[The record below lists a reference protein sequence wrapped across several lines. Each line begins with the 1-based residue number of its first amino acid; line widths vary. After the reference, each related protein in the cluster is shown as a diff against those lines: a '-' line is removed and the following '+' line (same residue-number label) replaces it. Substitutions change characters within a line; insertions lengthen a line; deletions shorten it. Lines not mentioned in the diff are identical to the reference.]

1 MGMPELLIEIKAAA
15 TTAVARSGRGVV
27 ALILKDD
34 TSQTDTFVY
43 AKMTSVVK
51 SHWLAANYDYLQ
63 KTFDGSPARVIVERI
78 GEASGNLT
86 EALTRLKTKKWN
98 YLAVPGATPEE
109 VTEIETWIKNNR
121 AAGLTF
127 KAVLPDTAA
136 DNEGIVN
143 FATDDIAVGKKT
155 YTTAEYCCRIA
166 GILAGTDLD
175 NSATYTVLPEV
186 SSITES
192 TDPDTDVESGK
203 LILINDG
210 ENIKLGRAVNSLK
223 TIGGGK
229 TEDMKK
235 IKIMDGL
242 DLMCDDIRKSF
253 EENYIGEANSYD
265 NKLLF
270 VNAVNVYLSGL
281 ARDGVLYDE
290 FDNKAYIDVA
300 AQRAYLEGI
309 DPSYAEC
316 SDDDIKKVNTGS
328 RVYVGCNVKMQDAIE
343 DLYFTIY
350 I

>member
-1 MGMPELLIEIKAAA
+1 MGMPELLIEIKTAAK
-15 TTAVARSGRGVV
+15 TAVERSGRGVV

-34 TSQTDTFVY
+34 TSQTDTFAY
-43 AKMTSVVK
+43 AKMTSVTK
-51 SHWLAANYDYLQ
+51 SHWTAANLDYIQ

-78 GEASGNLT
+78 SAENGDPT
-86 EALTRLKTKKWN
+86 EALARLKAKKWN
-98 YLAVPGATPEE
+98 YLAVPGATSEE

-121 AAGLTF
+121 AAHKTF
-127 KAVLPDTAA
+127 KAVLPNTAA
-136 DNEGIVN
+136 DSEGIIN

-175 NSATYTVLPEV
+175 NSATYTVLSEV
-186 SSITES
+186 SGISES
-192 TDPDTDVESGK
+192 TDPDADVDSGK

-223 TIGGGK
+223 TIDANK
-229 TEDMKK
+229 TDDMKK

-253 EENYIGEANSYD
+253 EENYIGEGNSYD

-281 ARDGVLYDE
+281 ERDGVLYDE
-290 FDNKAYIDVA
+290 YDNTAFIDVD

-309 DPSYAEC
+309 DPSYAEY
-316 SDDDIKKVNTGS
+316 SDDDIKKANTGS
-328 RVYVGCNVKMQDAIE
+328 RVYIGCRVKMQDAIE
-343 DLYFTIY
+343 DLHFNIY

>member
-1 MGMPELLIEIKAAA
+1 MGMPELLIEIKTAAK
-15 TTAVARSGRGVV
+15 TAVERSGRGVV

-34 TSQTDTFVY
+34 TSQTDTFAY
-43 AKMTSVVK
+43 AKMTYVTK
-51 SHWLAANYDYLQ
+51 SHWTAANLDYIQ
-63 KTFDGSPARVIVERI
+63 KTFDGSPSRVIVERI
-78 GEASGNLT
+78 SAENGDLT
-86 EALTRLKTKKWN
+86 EALARLKAKKWN
-98 YLAVPGATPEE
+98 YLAVPGATSEE

-121 AAGLTF
+121 AARKTF
-127 KAVLPDTAA
+127 KAVLPNTAS
-136 DNEGIVN
+136 DNEGIIN

-175 NSATYTVLPEV
+175 NSATYTVLSEV
-186 SSITES
+186 SGISES
-192 TDPDTDVESGK
+192 TDPDADIDSGK

-223 TIGGGK
+223 TVGENK

-253 EENYIGEANSYD
+253 EENYIGEGNSYD

-281 ARDGVLYDE
+281 ERDGVLYDE
-290 FDNKAYIDVA
+290 YDNTAFIDVD

-309 DPSYAEC
+309 DPSYAEY
-316 SDDDIKKVNTGS
+316 SDDDIKKANTGS
-328 RVYVGCNVKMQDAIE
+328 RVYIGCRVKMQDAIE
-343 DLYFTIY
+343 DLHFNIY